1 MNSIINMV
9 DYMNCKITHFP
20 EPVLLKAAKP
30 IEKID
35 NSICQLAERMK
46 EIMVEQK
53 GIGLAGPQAG
63 VNLQIF
69 VISLD
74 GTKENAKVYINPKIE
89 PSGPMNTM
97 EEGCLSLPGI
107 YAKIP
112 RYSQCIVHAL
122 DLDGKPFSDAGE
134 GLYARAMQHEYDHLQ
149 GVMIKDRM
157 GEVANLRARR
167 ILKRLQEDYEKNQS
181 TQGQK

>member
-1 MNSIINMV
+1 MNSIIDMV

-35 NSICQLAERMK
+35 ESICQLAERMK

-74 GTKENAKVYINPKIE
+74 GTKENARVYINPKIE
-89 PSGPMNTM
+89 PSGTMTAM

-112 RYSQCIVHAL
+112 RYSQCVVHAL
-122 DLDGKPFSDAGE
+122 GLDGKPFSDAGE

-157 GEVANLRARR
+157 GEAAKLRARR
-167 ILKRLQEDYEKNQS
+167 ILKRLQEEYENNQS
-181 TQGQK
+181 TQGPK